1 MWYDILFWST
11 DTQLTMTPYAAT
23 RCGHDTTTLSH
34 AADGLCDPWRW
45 LPSPVRRRLRPYVA
59 DEFEPIEATEGAMH
73 LLNRVRAAELE
84 LRRSDAEL

>member
-11 DTQLTMTPYAAT
+11 DTQLTMTPYAAR

-45 LPSPVRRRLRPYVA
+45 LPSPGRRRLRPYTLHTRQHRA
-59 DEFEPIEATEGAMH
+59 DPSRLVLSNCLVDAGCQQP
-73 LLNRVRAAELE
+73 LQPAA
-84 LRRSDAEL
+84 